1 MAAQQMNLRRAL
13 RLSET
18 ACINLVGAGGKT
30 SALFALARQY
40 PRALVSATTHLGAWQ
55 LAWAQNLVDVGDPQ
69 GARALAG
76 EFAPGVSLFYKGIEN
91 QRAVGLPP
99 ESLKILHTQAAA
111 RRLPL
116 ILESD
121 GARGCP
127 LKAPAAHE
135 PALYAAADAVVVC
148 AGLSALGQPCDE
160 AHVHRPK
167 IFARLSGL
175 DIGAA
180 ITPQAVAT
188 VLTHPLGGLKD
199 IPAEMR
205 RVCLLTQADTPA
217 RMAAARRIAE
227 NLLPAYHAMVIA
239 NLPLPNAA
247 QTPQVHACFEP
258 VGAVIL
264 AAGGGTRMGGDT
276 PKPLLL
282 WQGKPLVRYAA
293 ERALNAGVAV
303 VRVVIGAHASALRA
317 ALAGLPVEIIE
328 NPHWQDGQSTS
339 IRAALNGLPD
349 VGALIFMPADQP
361 QTPPTLLRA
370 LIDLHAQTLAPVL
383 APMVDGARTTPTLF
397 DRETFAALN
406 ALRGDVGGRAIF
418 GDFPPAYL
426 PWHDFSQLLDVD
438 TPEDYARLLDIP
450 AA

>member
-1 MAAQQMNLRRAL
+1 MNLRRAL

-30 SALFALARQY
+30 SALFALARLY
-40 PRALVSATTHLGAWQ
+40 PRALVGATTHLGAWQ
-55 LAWAQNLVDVGDPQ
+55 LAWAQNIVDVGNPQ
-69 GARALAG
+69 GTRVLAG

-91 QRAVGLPP
+91 QRAGGIPP
-99 ESLKILHTQAAA
+99 ESLKILHTQSIAH
-111 RRLPL
+111 RIPL

-135 PALYAAADAVVVC
+135 PALYLAANAVVVC
-148 AGLSALGQPCDE
+148 AGLSALGLPLNE
-160 AHVHRPK
+160 THVHRPQ
-167 IFARLSGL
+167 IFAQLSGL
-175 DIGAA
+175 AMGAA
-180 ITPQAVAT
+180 INPQAIAA
-188 VLTHPLGGLKD
+188 VLKHPQGGLKD

-205 RVCLLTQADTPA
+205 RICLLTQADTPV
-217 RMAAARRIAE
+217 RIAAARRIAE
-227 NLLPAYHAMVIA
+227 NLLPAYHAVIIA

-264 AAGGGTRMGGDT
+264 AAGGSTRMGGDT

-282 WQGKPLVRYAA
+282 WRGKPLVRHAA
-293 ERALNAGVAV
+293 ESALNAGLSP
-303 VRVVIGAHASALRA
+303 VRVVVGAHAPAVRS
-317 ALAGLPVEIIE
+317 ALAGLPLEIVE

-339 IRAALNGLPD
+339 IRAALKGLPD

-361 QTPPTLLRA
+361 QTPATLLRA
-370 LIDLHAQTLAPVL
+370 LMDLHAQTLAPVL
-383 APMVDGARTTPTLF
+383 APIVDGARTTPTLF
-397 DRETFAALN
+397 DRETFTALN

-418 GDFPPAYL
+418 GNYPPTYL
-426 PWHDFSQLLDVD
+426 PWHDFSLLLDVD
-438 TPEDYARLLDIP
+438 TPEDYARLLES
-450 AA
+450 